1 MQKAWMLARG
11 LNRPMRHY
19 SKQLRIIP
27 WTYGTRLIPN
37 ACRRRALFR
46 FLERNLLNHRCCNY
60 WAQCLVFIPFS
71 YKIMSKINII
81 QALCDY
87 FEINLEDFGWSVTEE
102 NYKKILS
109 SYDFQAW
116 AYLGYWWLWM
126 SLGEVV
132 KALNPLCEEY
142 NWYD

>member
-1 MQKAWMLARG
+1 
-11 LNRPMRHY
+11 
-19 SKQLRIIP
+19 
-27 WTYGTRLIPN
+27 
-37 ACRRRALFR
+37 
-46 FLERNLLNHRCCNY
+46 
-60 WAQCLVFIPFS
+60 
-71 YKIMSKINII
+71 MSKINII